1 MRIQSQFKPVWWLK
15 NRHLQT
21 IIPSLFRKITPLP
34 VRRER
39 LQTDDGD
46 FIDVDFCGE
55 QGTPLVILLHGLTG
69 SSHSSYI
76 QGLQHSLLKQ
86 GFQSVALNFRGCS
99 GVFNHSSR
107 CYHSGETGDIDFL
120 YRRLREREPQTPM
133 AAVGFSIGGNVLL
146 KWLGEQGDQLD
157 LFAATAVSVPL
168 LLDVCASQLDTGFAK
183 VYRQRLIQELKQH
196 ITQKQAHLEHIGA
209 KEEALKLQQI
219 GDLKA
224 VRSFW
229 QYDQKVIVSLYSFAN
244 VKDYYQK
251 SSARQFLKHI
261 TVPTLIIQS
270 LDDPFMH
277 PSVLPNEAELS
288 DTVLL
293 ELTQAGGHVGFVQS
307 KKGGKLDY
315 WLEQRI
321 PEFLTQ
327 KLLEMRV

>member
-1 MRIQSQFKPVWWLK
+1 MRIQSQFKPAWWLK

-21 IIPSLFRKITPLP
+21 IIPSLFRKVISPP
-34 VRRER
+34 VTRKR

-69 SSHSSYI
+69 SSQSAYI
-76 QGLQHSLLKQ
+76 QGLQASLLQQ
-86 GFQSVALNFRGCS
+86 GFQSAALNFRGCS
-99 GVFNHSSR
+99 GEFNQTSR

-120 YRRLREREPQTPM
+120 YRSLREQEPHIPM

-146 KWLGEQGDQLD
+146 KWLGEQGSQLD

-183 VYRQRLIQELKQH
+183 VYRRRLIQELKQY
-196 ITQKQAHLEHIGA
+196 ITQKQQHLESIGA
-209 KEEALKLQQI
+209 KQEALQLKKI
-219 GDLKA
+219 GDLQQ

-229 QYDQKVIVSLYSFAN
+229 QYDQKVIAHLYSFASA
-244 VKDYYQK
+244 KDYYQQ

-270 LDDPFMH
+270 VDDPFMH
-277 PSVLPNEAELS
+277 PTILPHEQELS
-288 DTVLL
+288 KQVTL
-293 ELTQAGGHVGFVQS
+293 ELTRAGGHVGFVQS
-307 KKGGKLDY
+307 KKGFQLDY

-327 KLLEMRV
+327 KLG